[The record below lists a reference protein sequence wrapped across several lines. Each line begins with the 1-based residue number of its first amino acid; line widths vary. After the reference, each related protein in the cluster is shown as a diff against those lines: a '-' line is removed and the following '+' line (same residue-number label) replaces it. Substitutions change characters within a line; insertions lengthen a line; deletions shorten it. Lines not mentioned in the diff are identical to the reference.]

1 MNTEHTT
8 GIGKKLRQ
16 AREAKGMSLPEA
28 ANRTK
33 LRIESLLALENEAFD
48 DLPSLAYARGFLK
61 IYAREL
67 GLDGK
72 QLLRQ
77 LDGLADESFEISD
90 LRPEDLE
97 SIPAKAQ
104 PPPITP
110 QTVGLLLLGLVLA
123 GALFAAV
130 LAIVHLSKD
139 KVLPVARTLNDLIQ
153 PMGAV
158 PSTDTLSP
166 DPKPEDSIPTA
177 PAVPAGEV
185 PVARA
190 VPVTETPVAR
200 AVPASEVPVAR
211 AVPADETAPSPTP
224 GDPAT
229 AISRSTI
236 QFYAA
241 PGTPESQRF
250 VRVIAENGPEQ
261 ITLFADIIP
270 EGRIFPGD
278 NDPPFQAEA
287 FVIVLA
293 DTSGIDIIFNGQ
305 NFGKYPEPGAQ
316 QFRIPGR

>member
-1 MNTEHTT
+1 MEPDHKT
-8 GIGKKLRQ
+8 GIGQQLRQ
-16 AREAKGMSLPEA
+16 AREARGLSLAEV
-28 ANRTK
+28 ANATK
-33 LRIESLLALENEAFD
+33 LRIESIVALENEAFD

-67 GLDGK
+67 HLDAK
-72 QLLRQ
+72 KLLRQ
-77 LDGLADESFEISD
+77 LDGLADDSFDIAD

-97 SIPAKAQ
+97 AIPARAQ
-104 PPPITP
+104 PPPINA
-110 QTVGLLLLGLVLA
+110 QTIGLLFLGFVLLGAAIV
-123 GALFAAV
+123 AV
-130 LAIVHLSKD
+130 LAIAHFSQD
-139 KVLPVARTLNDLIQ
+139 KVLPVARTLTDLIQ

-158 PSTDTLSP
+158 AEKDAAKLAPDPTPSTTSSP
-166 DPKPEDSIPTA
+166 D
-177 PAVPAGEV
+177 
-185 PVARA
+185 
-190 VPVTETPVAR
+190 
-200 AVPASEVPVAR
+200 VPVAR
-211 AVPADETAPSPTP
+211 AVPAEEIPVARAVPAGEIPVARALPADDSVPTQVP

-229 AISRSTI
+229 AVTTSTL

-241 PGTPESQRF
+241 PGTPESKRF

-261 ITLFADIIP
+261 TTLFADTIP

-278 NDPPFQAEA
+278 NDPPFQAQA